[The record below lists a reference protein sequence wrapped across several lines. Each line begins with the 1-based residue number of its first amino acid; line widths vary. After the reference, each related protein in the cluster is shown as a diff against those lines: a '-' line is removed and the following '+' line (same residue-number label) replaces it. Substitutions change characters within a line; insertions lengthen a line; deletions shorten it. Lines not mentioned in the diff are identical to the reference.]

1 MITLHIFLTVLSS
14 IIYARFSEMTFNI
27 IMRMVSGKRY
37 YGEDCDVSDVEEA
50 RQFREIIKELGTL
63 GGANNPGD
71 FLAFLR
77 WFNFDD
83 LEKKLKRI
91 GKRSDAFLQGL
102 IDEHR
107 NGKERGNTMIDHI
120 LTQQES
126 QPEYYT
132 DEIIKGL
139 ALVTS

>member
-1 MITLHIFLTVLSS
+1 
-14 IIYARFSEMTFNI
+14 MTFNI

-50 RQFREIIKELGTL
+50 RQFRGIIRELVAL
-63 GGANNPGD
+63 GGTSNPGD
-71 FLAFLR
+71 FLPFLR
-77 WFNFDD
+77 LFDYND
-83 LEKKLKRI
+83 LEKKLKKI
-91 GKRSDAFLQGL
+91 GKRTDAFMQGL

-107 NGKERGNTMIDHI
+107 SKKGSANTMVDHL
-120 LTQQES
+120 LTQQQS

-139 ALVTS
+139 GLVIS